1 MKIYKAYLFPFYTD
15 KLQSEKNLNETSFIV
30 VTCDYCNIVCL

>member
-15 KLQSEKNLNETSFIV
+15 KLQSEKNLNAV
-30 VTCDYCNIVCL
+30 NILFLIDCEVILLDK